1 MDSIETCEMK
11 LIKLHCSLLLLTVLI
26 NIAHSQTDNINK
38 KFIPATLY
46 TSKNGLL
53 SNQIQDIIQDNIGY
67 MWFATSRGLSRFDSS
82 NFLNFSKDKSDHYSL
97 PDNYLEQLMLMPNG
111 QLWLSVEAVGITIF
125 DAFTHES
132 TSIKNSSSNV
142 FKIPTENLFGMA
154 TDHDNNVWFSLYGE
168 GIYQWITKE
177 KRFIKHLKSNNDA
190 WLSTNKTFEIFID
203 SQNRLWVCTIDSLVF
218 VYDINTGE
226 SQSFNFSNDG
236 NDPFANPIY
245 GFTESNTGE
254 IYAGGFSGVYK
265 YNEATN
271 DFDVVVSESQITEY
285 SGGNHNSVRRLLIDS
300 KDNLWIGAR
309 NALFQFSND
318 TLHKVFFYEDGKVL
332 ESENY
337 IQAMIEDNSGNIWIG
352 TNRVGVIKLTPD
364 WDRYNIYFSK
374 NKEPKDIRLAYLHE
388 NNIWVAHPSSKIDLL
403 RNQQNQLTLVKNFSP
418 KLSSS
423 GSTSIDSLYQSKPDY
438 LWISSTAGIHKMD
451 TLSGKTT
458 AVVDKN
464 GMPFANVNLMHKAQ
478 NDLVYFYVLSEK
490 TIGYFDEET
499 GTASFIKNT
508 ENNHLQGNSLFQ
520 MKQGFDG
527 NIWIATNYGIE
538 YLNTSTETF
547 GTIYEN
553 PIKQTDLNFY
563 LDEVHQDVWMISDG
577 ALHHLHWDGH
587 RLILQEDKYREILPL
602 VKFDQIKK
610 FANDTLLI
618 TTKEDGIVE
627 INVKT
632 LDYKVYNKESGLP
645 SNIMVNILSTE
656 DNTVIITESG
666 IAIDNQNYQDF
677 PAPAP
682 KTIID
687 TLKLGDQKL
696 PLNDKRLI
704 LEHNYGSIN
713 FDAALLSFSNAT
725 MIEYQYILTGLN
737 DKWIDT
743 GTDDKYS
750 FLNLNSGDYTFKVR
764 GRSNYGKWS
773 DPAMYSFT
781 INPPPW
787 NTRWAYILYA
797 ALTLSVLLWLMYV
810 YKRKV
815 RYELEIDKQLTQKR
829 LAKAASEAK
838 SNFLARVSH
847 EIRTPLNGVLGMS
860 ELLMDTPLDEEQNIY
875 ADSIKH
881 SGEHLLDII
890 NDILDLSKIEAGKL
904 ELDQQTIDLVGLID
918 DIIGAFA
925 SQAKQKKILFT
936 CYIDPTIEASRTGD
950 AIRIKQILFN
960 LLSNAFKFT
969 QKGAITLNVNT
980 SQTDENLIII
990 NIEDTGIGIDEKT
1003 AEKLFKPFV
1012 QADTTI
1018 TRKFGGTGLGLAI
1031 VKQLVEKMDGSISA
1045 HGKINQGSFFNIK
1058 LKLPTNKDQ
1067 STHNSDESNHVS
1079 LLTRNEKITKS
1090 LTSYCQI
1097 LNIPYDS
1104 NLNAQTQCIFIE
1116 AFSPLN
1122 DLEKQQIR
1130 KAITQGIDINV
1141 IGFDSERIRSQLFSK
1156 AKCVRLIYPP
1166 ITLKQLKK
1174 LCSKQHTHQKH
1185 IERKTI
1191 AQTALKIIVIEDNL
1205 INQQVSIEMLE
1216 KMGHVV
1222 DIVDSAEEGL
1232 VLLNRNS
1239 YDLLCIDYH
1248 LPGLD
1253 GIQFIEKWQNP
1264 NDTPIIVITA
1274 DLTDKVFQECQQL
1287 NITNI
1292 VTKPYT
1298 QKALLTAINNA
1309 LKNSA

>member
-1 MDSIETCEMK
+1 MDSIETCEMRLLK
-11 LIKLHCSLLLLTVLI
+11 LSCTLLLLTVLI
-26 NIAHSQTDNINK
+26 NIAHSQTDAINK

-46 TSKNGLL
+46 SSKNGVL
-53 SNQIQDIIQDNIGY
+53 SNQIQDIIQDSSGY
-67 MWFATSRGLSRFDSS
+67 IWFATSRGLSRFDSS

-111 QLWLSVEAVGITIF
+111 QIWLSVEAVGITIF
-125 DAFTHES
+125 DTFNHKS
-132 TSIKNSSSNV
+132 TSIKNSSSNL

-168 GIYQWITKE
+168 GIYQWVTKE
-177 KRFIKHLKSNNDA
+177 KRFIKHLKSNENA
-190 WLSTNKTFEIFID
+190 WLNTNKTFEIFID

-218 VYDINTGE
+218 IYDINTGK
-226 SQSFNFSNDG
+226 SQSFNFSIDG
-236 NDPFANPIY
+236 DPFSNPIY

-265 YNEATN
+265 YNENTN
-271 DFDVVVSESQITEY
+271 NFDVIISESQITEY
-285 SGGNHNSVRRLLIDS
+285 SGGVHNSVRRLLIDS

-309 NALFQFSND
+309 NALFQFSNN
-318 TLHKVFFYEDGKVL
+318 TLHKVFFYEDGEIL
-332 ESENY
+332 DSENY
-337 IQAMIEDNSGNIWIG
+337 IQAMIEDNNGNIWIG
-352 TNRVGVIKLTPD
+352 TNRVGIIKLTPD

-374 NKEPKDIRLAYLHE
+374 NKEPKDIRLAYLYE
-388 NNIWVAHPSSKIDLL
+388 DNIWIAHPSSKIDLL
-403 RNQQNQLTLVKNFSP
+403 HNQHNQLSLTKNFSP
-418 KLSSS
+418 ELSSS
-423 GSTSIDSLYQSKPDY
+423 GSTSIDSLYQSTPDY
-438 LWISSTAGIHKMD
+438 LWISSTAGIHKMN
-451 TLSGKTT
+451 TLSGQTT
-458 AVVDKN
+458 AVIDKK
-464 GMPFANVNLMHKAQ
+464 GKPFANVNLLHKAP
-478 NDLVYFYVLSEK
+478 NDMVYFYVLSEK
-490 TIGYFDEET
+490 TVGYFDEET
-499 GTASFIKNT
+499 GIASFIENT

-520 MKQGFDG
+520 MEQGFDG

-538 YLNTSTETF
+538 YLNTKTETF

-563 LDEVHQDVWMISDG
+563 LDESNNDVWMISDG

-602 VKFDQIKK
+602 LKFYQIKK
-610 FANDTLLI
+610 FTNDTLLI
-618 TTKEDGIVE
+618 TTKEDGFVE
-627 INVKT
+627 ININT

-645 SNIMVNILSTE
+645 SNIMVNIF
-656 DNTVIITESG
+656 NTSDHTAIITESG
-666 IAIDNQNYQDF
+666 IAIDNQNYQEY
-677 PAPAP
+677 PTPVP
-682 KTIID
+682 QIVID

-713 FDAALLSFSNAT
+713 FDTALLSFSNAT

-737 DKWIDT
+737 DQWVDT

-773 DPAMYSFT
+773 DPATYSFT

-787 NTRWAYILYA
+787 KTKWAYILYA
-797 ALTLSVLLWLMYV
+797 ILTTSILLWLMYV

-904 ELDQQTIDLVGLID
+904 ELDQQPIDLIDLID
-918 DIIGAFA
+918 DIVGAFA
-925 SQAKQKKILFT
+925 SQAKQKKLLFT
-936 CYIDPTIEASRTGD
+936 CYIDPKIYHTRMGD

-969 QKGAITLNVNT
+969 EKGSITLNVQ
-980 SQTDENLIII
+980 SHETDENFIVISI
-990 NIEDTGIGIDEKT
+990 KDTGIGIDEKI

-1031 VKQLVEKMDGSISA
+1031 VKQLVEKMEGNISA
-1045 HGKINQGSFFNIK
+1045 HGKINEGSFFDVT
-1058 LKLPTNKDQ
+1058 LKLPLNKNQPIDNLYDFK
-1067 STHNSDESNHVS
+1067 HIGI
-1079 LLTRNEKITKS
+1079 LTQNEEITKS
-1090 LTSYCQI
+1090 LRSYCQL
-1097 LNIPYDS
+1097 LNIHYDFKITT
-1104 NLNAQTQCIFIE
+1104 QTQCVFIE
-1116 AFSPLN
+1116 TFKPLGT
-1122 DLEKQQIR
+1122 LEKQQIE
-1130 KAITQGIDINV
+1130 KALTQGADIYM
-1141 IGFDSERIRSQLFSK
+1141 IGFGCEKIESEMISDIESIRH
-1156 AKCVRLIYPP
+1156 INPP
-1166 ITLKQLKK
+1166 LTLKNLRK
-1174 LCSKQHTHQKH
+1174 LCSKQHTPQKFTENNTLSQ
-1185 IERKTI
+1185 I
-1191 AQTALKIIVIEDNL
+1191 ALKIIVIEDNL

-1222 DIVDSAEEGL
+1222 DIVDTAEEGL
-1232 VLLNRNS
+1232 VLLNRNN

-1248 LPGLD
+1248 LPGID
-1253 GIQFIEKWQNP
+1253 GFNFIKKWQNP
-1264 NDTPIIVITA
+1264 HDIPIIVMTA
-1274 DLTDKVFQECQQL
+1274 DLTDNVFQQCQQL
-1287 NITNI
+1287 NINNI

-1298 QKALLTAINNA
+1298 QKDLLTAINKA
-1309 LKNSA
+1309 MKKHH